1 MREKLQS
8 AQLEP
13 NFYMHPPQVAQSTN
27 LSQTHVNTRA
37 DDNTG
42 TDKTNENNG
51 GSVFTDN
58 GSIDLESDLMAA
70 EFAEDPIEKNK
81 RYRGV
86 APQRIIPDR

>member
-1 MREKLQS
+1 
-8 AQLEP
+8 
-13 NFYMHPPQVAQSTN
+13 MHPPQVAQSTN